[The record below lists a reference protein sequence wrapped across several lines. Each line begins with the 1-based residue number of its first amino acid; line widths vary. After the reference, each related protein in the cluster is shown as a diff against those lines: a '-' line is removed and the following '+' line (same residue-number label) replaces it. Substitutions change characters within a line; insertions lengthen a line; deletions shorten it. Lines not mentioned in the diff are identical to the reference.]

1 MKKSSRWAKKV
12 GISKPTTTQKPKNR
26 LFFSFSF
33 PPFVDDG
40 EYAELTDRWLLV
52 NERSAPADLPT
63 LRALTLLPNG
73 GALCLWGCCC
83 CCCCG
88 GGASRV
94 KYRSS

>member
-1 MKKSSRWAKKV
+1 MNKSSRWATKV
-12 GISKPTTTQKPKNR
+12 GISKPTTQKPKNR
-26 LFFSFSF
+26 LFFSFSL

-40 EYAELTDRWLLV
+40 VYDELTDRWLLV
-52 NERSAPADLPT
+52 NERSAPDLPT

-73 GALCLWGCCC
+73 GALCL

>member
-1 MKKSSRWAKKV
+1 MNKSSRWATKV
-12 GISKPTTTQKPKNR
+12 GISKPTTQKPKNR
-26 LFFSFSF
+26 LFFSFSL

-40 EYAELTDRWLLV
+40 VYDELTDTWLLV
-52 NERSAPADLPT
+52 NERSAPDFPI

-73 GALCLWGCCC
+73 GALSLCCC
-83 CCCCG
+83 CGCCCCG

>member
-1 MKKSSRWAKKV
+1 MNKSSRWAKKRV
-12 GISKPTTTQKPKNR
+12 GISKPTTQKPKKR

-40 EYAELTDRWLLV
+40 AELMDRLLLI
-52 NERSAPADLPT
+52 NERSAPDLPT

-73 GALCLWGCCC
+73 GALSFCCCCC

>member
-1 MKKSSRWAKKV
+1 MNKSSRWAKKI
-12 GISKPTTTQKPKNR
+12 GISKPITQKPKNR

-40 EYAELTDRWLLV
+40 PYDELTDRLLLV
-52 NERSAPADLPT
+52 NERSAPDLPAV
-63 LRALTLLPNG
+63 RALTLLPIG
-73 GALCLWGCCC
+73 GALCLCCCC

-88 GGASRV
+88 CGGGAPCV

>member
-1 MKKSSRWAKKV
+1 MNKSSRWAKKV
-12 GISKPTTTQKPKNR
+12 GISKPMTQKPKNR

-33 PPFVDDG
+33 PPFVDNG
-40 EYAELTDRWLLV
+40 VYELTDKLLLV
-52 NERSAPADLPT
+52 NERSAPDLST
-63 LRALTLLPNG
+63 LRALTLLPIG
-73 GALCLWGCCC
+73 DALCLWCCCCC